1 MPFHQEAPV
10 TERPTTRRMQPQDR
24 RRQILD
30 AALTLFA
37 RHGYAG
43 TTTKAIAA
51 EAGITEG
58 LIFHYFGGKAELLVE
73 AAEQRSAL
81 LVAVRTLLDEA
92 EGTPAATTMP
102 RIAHG
107 WVELVHRQGDLVV
120 MLVSESHAHPEV
132 GTAFRT
138 LLDGIRS
145 ALSDYLDGR
154 VAAGELR
161 ADLPTATA
169 AASFLSSLLMFFYT
183 RRHLDDDRWAR
194 EAAAFT
200 RDLLDVWFD
209 GAAARAPRP

>member
-1 MPFHQEAPV
+1 M
-10 TERPTTRRMQPQDR
+10 TRRPTTRRMQAQER

-30 AALTLFA
+30 AALSLFA
-37 RHGYAG
+37 RHGYSG

-73 AAEQRSAL
+73 VAEQRSAL
-81 LVAVRTLLDEA
+81 LVAVRTLLAEA
-92 EGTPAATTMP
+92 EGTPAAATMP

-138 LLDGIRS
+138 LLDGIRG
-145 ALSDYLDGR
+145 ALSRYLDGR

-161 ADLPTATA
+161 PDLPTSTA

-183 RRHLDDDRWAR
+183 RRHLDDDRWAE
-194 EAAAFT
+194 EAAVFT

-209 GAAARAPRP
+209 GAVARAPRP